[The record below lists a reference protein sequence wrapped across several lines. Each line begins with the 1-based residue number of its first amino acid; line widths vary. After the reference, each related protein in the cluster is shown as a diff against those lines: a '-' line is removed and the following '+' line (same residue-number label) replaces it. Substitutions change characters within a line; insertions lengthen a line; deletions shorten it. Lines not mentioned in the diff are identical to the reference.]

1 MEFTFGFEITVEC
14 FCLNK
19 RKTMRTLSSWPRCD
33 LCTLDVVGLK
43 VVSGDTD
50 GAVTSRVWSKSP
62 ALFSSLLKLNANVLP
77 KNTMK
82 CLS

>member
-19 RKTMRTLSSWPRCD
+19 RKTMSTLSSWPRCD

-50 GAVTSRVWSKSP
+50 GAVTEQGVVSVTIIV
-62 ALFSSLLKLNANVLP
+62 LFIIE
-77 KNTMK
+77 T
-82 CLS
+82 